1 MGHIATKEMSRCN
14 RGNYKKPQPIKM
26 RTSEFLVP
34 SPKWCINSSIQRS
47 QQYRSRKITRTKKEK
62 KESVERISIGEMSE
76 NISMKYHQYDCLNKH
91 WTRTIPIHFPPW
103 LLGRWGY
110 FLWCFNRNLK
120 VVKSDRSRRKYCSP
134 EESSQIAYP
143 IQ

>member
-1 MGHIATKEMSRCN
+1 MQPKKCLVATEAI
-14 RGNYKKPQPIKM
+14 IKNH
-26 RTSEFLVP
+26 SQSKWEQVSFWCPAP
-34 SPKWCINSSIQRS
+34 SDALTAQFKDHSSIGAERS
-47 QQYRSRKITRTKKEK
+47 QELKKKK